1 MGPLKCKVCEDANSK
16 YKCPTCLLPYC
27 SLPCYKKHKET
38 PCIKSEVAAESNGST
53 NSQKQ
58 PLRPF
63 EVTEEETWRL
73 ERKQFE
79 ALAASEELRHMLKNP
94 ELQQLIKKID
104 SSDDVEKDLNAAM
117 EDQLFRD
124 FRDKVLGI
132 VNPVK
137 N

>member
-38 PCIKSEVAAESNGST
+38 PCIKSEVAAESN
-53 NSQKQ
+53 
-58 PLRPF
+58 
-63 EVTEEETWRL
+63 
-73 ERKQFE
+73 
-79 ALAASEELRHMLKNP
+79 AASEELRHMLKNP